1 MKVDDK
7 PLIDLTRFINS
18 DEVGRWSSS
27 PWWKPSLKDTHKQ
40 TKDNNAKAGSS
51 TQFSFYYKDFDEMLG
66 EQGIISLKNIKE
78 VGCINPMN
86 LHTTAKVEILDFIS
100 CLTKAKIN

>member
-1 MKVDDK
+1 
-7 PLIDLTRFINS
+7 
-18 DEVGRWSSS
+18 
-27 PWWKPSLKDTHKQ
+27 
-40 TKDNNAKAGSS
+40 
-51 TQFSFYYKDFDEMLG
+51 MLG

-100 CLTKAKIN
+100 CLTKAKINWYCY

>member
-18 DEVGRWSSS
+18 DDVGRWSSS
-27 PWWKPSLKDTHKQ
+27 PWWKPSLKDAHKK
-40 TKDNNAKAGSS
+40 TKDSNAKAGSS

-66 EQGIISLKNIKE
+66 EQGMISLKNIKE

-86 LHTTAKVEILDFIS
+86 LHTTTKVEILDFIS